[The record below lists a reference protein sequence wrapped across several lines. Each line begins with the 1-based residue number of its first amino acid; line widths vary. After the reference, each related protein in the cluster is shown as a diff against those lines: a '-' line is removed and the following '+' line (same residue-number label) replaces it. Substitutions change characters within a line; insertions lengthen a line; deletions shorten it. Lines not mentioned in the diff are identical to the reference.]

1 MGIATQITVKVRTK
15 DAKFLG
21 TSMGGA
27 LVTLRDEQTG
37 ELLSKGVTQGSTGDT
52 EHILQTP
59 HSRSSALSDEMTAS
73 FHAELDL
80 EEPRLVTV
88 TAYGPLAQRQS
99 ANQVSSSQ
107 WIIPGRHITAGDA
120 WMVEL
125 RGFAVDISSP
135 PAHSHYPADTEYVEV
150 QSNVIMM

>member
-59 HSRSSALSDEMTAS
+59 IPE
-73 FHAELDL
+73 
-80 EEPRLVTV
+80 
-88 TAYGPLAQRQS
+88 AQRF
-99 ANQVSSSQ
+99 
-107 WIIPGRHITAGDA
+107 PTR
-120 WMVEL
+120 
-125 RGFAVDISSP
+125 
-135 PAHSHYPADTEYVEV
+135 
-150 QSNVIMM
+150 